1 MIARPNR
8 FMEVTGSEMPP
19 DNQTVNYVQDDSLP
33 ALAIVNLIIQIVGII
48 GNSSVILIIIGF
60 RDMRNIPNLQIMSMA
75 IGDLVY
81 LVMNVPDLIAFNFF
95 KVWPFGE
102 AYCKITLA
110 SIYISQ
116 GISVLT
122 LAALSADRYYAI
134 ARPMARRKINV
145 TRYTLITVIMIWTL
159 SSLSSIPA
167 FVLGRLDPYC
177 HLPRETIPYRVF
189 VILQVICLYI
199 LPLGLITMFYALTAH
214 TLCRGIERIGH
225 KVRDGNGRR
234 DPHSKAR
241 RRLAFII
248 LVAVF
253 CFAVCWLP
261 YHIYT
266 IWIEFEINAEVFI
279 TPFMLAFMDMTYL
292 LVSLASCLNPII
304 LYVMSSNY
312 RRHFKRMFF
321 SWCKCCRDKNQPLG
335 HTWTLLSAF
344 KTAVPNSRRS
354 SMEFQMKQSSST
366 LVSHS

>member
-1 MIARPNR
+1 MIVRPNR
-8 FMEVTGSEMPP
+8 LIEIADMEIPP
-19 DNQTVNYVQDDSLP
+19 NHTLYNTSDDSTP
-33 ALAIVNLIIQIVGII
+33 TIVIIDFLIKLIGII

-81 LVMNVPDLIAFNFF
+81 LVIQVPNSIAFNFV
-95 KVWPFGE
+95 KVWTFGE
-102 AYCKITLA
+102 AYCRIFLA
-110 SIYISQ
+110 STSISQ

-145 TRYTLITVIMIWTL
+145 TQYTLITVVVIWSVSVL
-159 SSLSSIPA
+159 AAIPA
-167 FVLGRLDPYC
+167 FVEAIYHPFC
-177 HLPRETIPYRVF
+177 QIPRYTVIYKVF
-189 VILQVICLYI
+189 IILQAVCLYV
-199 LPLGLITMFYALTAH
+199 LPLTLIALFYALTAH
-214 TLCRGIERIGH
+214 TLCRGGERIGH

-234 DPHSKAR
+234 DPHFKAR
-241 RRLAFII
+241 RRLAIII
-248 LVAVF
+248 LVAVV

-261 YHIYT
+261 HHVYT
-266 IWIEFEINAEVFI
+266 LWSEFEVHMEVFI
-279 TPFMLAFMDMTYL
+279 TPFMLGFMDMTYL
-292 LVSLASCLNPII
+292 MVSLSSCLNPLI

-312 RRHFKRMFF
+312 RRHFKRMFL
-321 SWCKCCRDKNQPLG
+321 SWCRCCRDKNQPLG
-335 HTWTLLSAF
+335 HTWTLLTAF